1 MASNPMQRKARNSFL
16 LGMIITLLITGA
28 IIVFLFLQLNQQ
40 IQARKELEAQKVNVF
55 TLSTDVKSGQVI
67 TEDMF
72 TMLSVDKNTI
82 PANATSVID
91 VIDSWYLQ
99 TKDGQMFYT
108 DADGLYLNEA
118 DSLIELTE
126 QDGGYYRNDTGDR
139 VTLRTNPLSYEGY
152 LFMVDTNNEDSI
164 TRVYQEANGNY
175 YRFRLQSDNTTI
187 TKEYIDVNNVPVV
200 AKLDLMK
207 NTVVT
212 ADLVVQSDEVITDDV
227 RREEYNMI
235 TLPVDLMTDDY
246 IDIRIMFPNGQNFIV
261 VSKALVEIPQNP
273 DGTYISDTIWLN
285 LREDEILMMSSAIV
299 EAYGVQGAKIYAT
312 KYAEPGMQAAATP
325 NYVPNQDVLAEI
337 QRDPNIVET
346 AMNEIK
352 SRITQDAA
360 NLRNQYIQSIIN
372 NDQGYSGNVQSGIET
387 GITNS
392 DSARRQYI
400 ESMQY

>member
-28 IIVFLFLQLNQQ
+28 IIAFLFLQLNQQ
-40 IQARKELEAQKVNVF
+40 IQAKKEMEAQKVNVY

-99 TKDGQMFYT
+99 TKDGQMFNT
-108 DADGLYLNEA
+108 DAEGLYLNES

-126 QDGGYYRNDTGDR
+126 QDGGYYRNDTQER
-139 VTLRTNPLSYEGY
+139 VTLRTDPLSYAGY
-152 LFMVDTNNEDSI
+152 LFMVDTNSEDSI
-164 TRVYQEANGNY
+164 TRVYQEDNGNY
-175 YRFRLQSDNTTI
+175 YRFRLESDNTTI
-187 TKEYIDVNNVPVV
+187 SKEYIEVNNVPVV

-246 IDIRIMFPNGQNFIV
+246 VDIRVMFPNGQNFIV
-261 VSKALVEIPQNP
+261 VSKALVEVPQNP
-273 DGTYISDTIWLN
+273 DETYISDTIWLN

-346 AMNEIK
+346 AMNAIRA
-352 SRITQDAA
+352 RITQDAA

-372 NDQGYSGNVQSGIET
+372 SDQGYSGNVQSGMET

>member
-1 MASNPMQRKARNSFL
+1 M
-16 LGMIITLLITGA
+16 
-28 IIVFLFLQLNQQ
+28 
-40 IQARKELEAQKVNVF
+40 EAQKVNVY

-82 PANATSVID
+82 PANATSVIG

-99 TKDGQMFYT
+99 TKDGQMFNT
-108 DADGLYLNEA
+108 DAEGLYLNES
-118 DSLIELTE
+118 DLLIELTE
-126 QDGGYYRNDTGDR
+126 QDGGYYRNDTQER
-139 VTLRTNPLSYEGY
+139 VTLRTDPLSYDGY
-152 LFMVDTNNEDSI
+152 LFMVDTNSEDSI
-164 TRVYQEANGNY
+164 TRVYQEDNGNY
-175 YRFRLQSDNTTI
+175 YRFRLESDNTTI
-187 TKEYIDVNNVPVV
+187 SKEYIEVNNVPVV

-246 IDIRIMFPNGQNFIV
+246 VDIRVMFPNGQNFIV
-261 VSKALVEIPQNP
+261 VSKALVEVPQNP
-273 DGTYISDTIWLN
+273 DETYISDTIWLN

-346 AMNEIK
+346 AMNAIRA
-352 SRITQDAA
+352 RITQDAA

-372 NDQGYSGNVQSGIET
+372 SDQGYSGNVQSGMET

>member
-273 DGTYISDTIWLN
+273 DETYISDTIWLN

-346 AMNEIK
+346 AMNEIRA
-352 SRITQDAA
+352 RITQDAA

-372 NDQGYSGNVQSGIET
+372 SDQGYSGNVQSGMET

>member
-40 IQARKELEAQKVNVF
+40 IQAKKELEAQKVNVY

-82 PANATSVID
+82 PANATSVIG

-99 TKDGQMFYT
+99 TKDGQMFNT
-108 DADGLYLNEA
+108 DAEGLYLNES
-118 DSLIELTE
+118 DSLIELTQ
-126 QDGGYYRNDTGDR
+126 QDGGYYRNDTQER
-139 VTLRTNPLSYEGY
+139 VTLRTDPLSYDGY
-152 LFMVDTNNEDSI
+152 LFMVDTNSEDSI
-164 TRVYQEANGNY
+164 TRVYQEDNGNY
-175 YRFRLQSDNTTI
+175 YRFRLESDNTTI
-187 TKEYIDVNNVPVV
+187 SKEYIEVNNVPVV

-212 ADLVVQSDEVITDDV
+212 ANLVVQSDEVITDDV

-246 IDIRIMFPNGQNFIV
+246 VDIRVMFPNGQNFIV
-261 VSKALVEIPQNP
+261 VSKALVEVPQNP

-346 AMNEIK
+346 AMNAIRA
-352 SRITQDAA
+352 RITQDAA

-372 NDQGYSGNVQSGIET
+372 SDQGYSGNVQSGMET

>member
-40 IQARKELEAQKVNVF
+40 IQAKKELEAQKVNVY

-82 PANATSVID
+82 PANATSVIG

-99 TKDGQMFYT
+99 TKDGQMFNT
-108 DADGLYLNEA
+108 DAEGLYLNES
-118 DSLIELTE
+118 DSLIELTQ
-126 QDGGYYRNDTGDR
+126 QDGGYYRNDTQER
-139 VTLRTNPLSYEGY
+139 VTLRTDPLSYDGY
-152 LFMVDTNNEDSI
+152 LFMVDTNSEDSI
-164 TRVYQEANGNY
+164 TRVYQEDNGNY
-175 YRFRLQSDNTTI
+175 YRFRLESDNTTI
-187 TKEYIDVNNVPVV
+187 SKEYIEVNNVPVV

-246 IDIRIMFPNGQNFIV
+246 VDIRVMFPNGQNFIV
-261 VSKALVEIPQNP
+261 VSKALVEVPQNP
-273 DGTYISDTIWLN
+273 DETYISDTIWLN

-346 AMNEIK
+346 AMNAIRA
-352 SRITQDAA
+352 RITQDAA

-372 NDQGYSGNVQSGIET
+372 SDQGYSGNVQSGMET

>member
-40 IQARKELEAQKVNVF
+40 IQAKKELEAQKVNVY

-82 PANATSVID
+82 PANATSVIG

-99 TKDGQMFYT
+99 TKDGQMFNT
-108 DADGLYLNEA
+108 DAEGLYLNES
-118 DSLIELTE
+118 DSLIELT
-126 QDGGYYRNDTGDR
+126 QQNGGYYRNDTQER
-139 VTLRTNPLSYEGY
+139 VTLRTDPLSYDGY
-152 LFMVDTNNEDSI
+152 LFMVDTNSEDSI
-164 TRVYQEANGNY
+164 TRVYQEDNGNY
-175 YRFRLQSDNTTI
+175 YRFRLESDNTTI
-187 TKEYIDVNNVPVV
+187 SKEYIEVNNVPVV

-246 IDIRIMFPNGQNFIV
+246 VDIRVMFPNGQNFIV
-261 VSKALVEIPQNP
+261 VSKALVEVPQNP
-273 DGTYISDTIWLN
+273 DETYISDTIWLN

-346 AMNEIK
+346 AMNAIRA
-352 SRITQDAA
+352 RITQDAA

-372 NDQGYSGNVQSGIET
+372 SDQGYSGNVQSGMET

>member
-40 IQARKELEAQKVNVF
+40 IQAKKELEAQKVNVF

-164 TRVYQEANGNY
+164 TRVYQESNGNY

-372 NDQGYSGNVQSGIET
+372 SDQGYSGNVQSGMET

>member
-40 IQARKELEAQKVNVF
+40 IQAKKEMEAQKVNVY

-99 TKDGQMFYT
+99 TKDGQMFNT
-108 DADGLYLNEA
+108 DAEGLYLNES
-118 DSLIELTE
+118 DSLIELTQ
-126 QDGGYYRNDTGDR
+126 QDGGYYRNDTQER
-139 VTLRTNPLSYEGY
+139 VTLRTDPLSYGGY
-152 LFMVDTNNEDSI
+152 LFMVDTNSEDSI
-164 TRVYQEANGNY
+164 TRVYQEDNGNY
-175 YRFRLQSDNTTI
+175 YRFRLESDNTTI
-187 TKEYIDVNNVPVV
+187 SKEYIEVNNVPVV

-246 IDIRIMFPNGQNFIV
+246 VDIRVMFPNGQNFIV
-261 VSKALVEIPQNP
+261 VSKALVEVPQNP
-273 DGTYISDTIWLN
+273 DETYISDTIWLN

-372 NDQGYSGNVQSGIET
+372 NDQGYSGNVQSGMET

>member
-164 TRVYQEANGNY
+164 TRVYQESNGNY

-372 NDQGYSGNVQSGIET
+372 NDQGYSGNVQSGMET

>member
-40 IQARKELEAQKVNVF
+40 IQAKKELEAQKVNVY

-99 TKDGQMFYT
+99 TKDGQMFNT
-108 DADGLYLNEA
+108 DAEGLYLNES
-118 DSLIELTE
+118 DSLIELTQ
-126 QDGGYYRNDTGDR
+126 QDGGYYRNDTQER
-139 VTLRTNPLSYEGY
+139 VTLRTDPLSYDGY
-152 LFMVDTNNEDSI
+152 LFMVDTNSEDSI
-164 TRVYQEANGNY
+164 TRVYQEDNGNY
-175 YRFRLQSDNTTI
+175 YRFRLESDNTTI
-187 TKEYIDVNNVPVV
+187 SKEYIEVNNVPVV

-246 IDIRIMFPNGQNFIV
+246 VDIRVMFPNGQNFIV
-261 VSKALVEIPQNP
+261 VSKALVEVPQNP
-273 DGTYISDTIWLN
+273 DETYISDTIWLN

-346 AMNEIK
+346 AMNAIRA
-352 SRITQDAA
+352 RITQDAA

-372 NDQGYSGNVQSGIET
+372 SDQGYSGNVQSGMET

>member
-1 MASNPMQRKARNSFL
+1 MATNPMQRKARNSFL

-40 IQARKELEAQKVNVF
+40 IQAKKELEAQKVNVY

-82 PANATSVID
+82 PANATSVIG

-99 TKDGQMFYT
+99 TKDGQMFNT
-108 DADGLYLNEA
+108 DAEGLYLNES
-118 DSLIELTE
+118 DSLIELTQ
-126 QDGGYYRNDTGDR
+126 QDGGYYRNDTQER
-139 VTLRTNPLSYEGY
+139 VTLRTDPLSYDGY
-152 LFMVDTNNEDSI
+152 LFMVDTNSEDSI
-164 TRVYQEANGNY
+164 TRVYQEDNGNY
-175 YRFRLQSDNTTI
+175 YRFRLESDNTTI
-187 TKEYIDVNNVPVV
+187 SKEYIEVNNVPVV

-246 IDIRIMFPNGQNFIV
+246 VDIRVMFPNGQNFIV
-261 VSKALVEIPQNP
+261 VSKALVEVPQNP

-346 AMNEIK
+346 AMNAIRA
-352 SRITQDAA
+352 RITQDAA

-372 NDQGYSGNVQSGIET
+372 SDQGYSGNVQSGMET

>member
-40 IQARKELEAQKVNVF
+40 IQAKKELEAQKVNVY

-99 TKDGQMFYT
+99 TKDGQMFNT
-108 DADGLYLNEA
+108 DAEGLYLNES

-126 QDGGYYRNDTGDR
+126 QDGGYYRNDTQER
-139 VTLRTNPLSYEGY
+139 VTLRTDPLSYDGY
-152 LFMVDTNNEDSI
+152 LFMVDTNSEDSI
-164 TRVYQEANGNY
+164 TRVYQEDNGNY
-175 YRFRLQSDNTTI
+175 YRFRLESDNTTI
-187 TKEYIDVNNVPVV
+187 SKEYIEVNNVPVV

-246 IDIRIMFPNGQNFIV
+246 VDIRVMFPNGQNFIV
-261 VSKALVEIPQNP
+261 VSKALVEVPQNP
-273 DGTYISDTIWLN
+273 DETYISDTIWLN

-346 AMNEIK
+346 AMNAIRA
-352 SRITQDAA
+352 RITQDAA

-372 NDQGYSGNVQSGIET
+372 SDQGYSGNVQSGMET

>member
-40 IQARKELEAQKVNVF
+40 IQTKKELEAQKVNVY

-99 TKDGQMFYT
+99 TKDGQMFNT
-108 DADGLYLNEA
+108 DAEGLYLNES

-126 QDGGYYRNDTGDR
+126 QDGGYYRNDTQER
-139 VTLRTNPLSYEGY
+139 VTLRTDPLSYDGY
-152 LFMVDTNNEDSI
+152 LFMVDTNSEDSI
-164 TRVYQEANGNY
+164 TRVYQEDNGNY
-175 YRFRLQSDNTTI
+175 YRFRLESDNTTI
-187 TKEYIDVNNVPVV
+187 SKEYIEVNNVPVV

-246 IDIRIMFPNGQNFIV
+246 VDIRVMFPNGQNFIV
-261 VSKALVEIPQNP
+261 VSKALVEVPQNP
-273 DGTYISDTIWLN
+273 DETYISDTIWLN

-346 AMNEIK
+346 AMNAIRA
-352 SRITQDAA
+352 RITQDAA

-372 NDQGYSGNVQSGIET
+372 SDQGYSGNVQSGMET

>member
-40 IQARKELEAQKVNVF
+40 IQAKKELEAQKVNVY

-82 PANATSVID
+82 PANATSVIG

-99 TKDGQMFYT
+99 TKDGQMFNT
-108 DADGLYLNEA
+108 DAEGLYLNES
-118 DSLIELTE
+118 DSLIELTQ
-126 QDGGYYRNDTGDR
+126 QDGGYYRNDTQER
-139 VTLRTNPLSYEGY
+139 VTLRTDPLSYDGY
-152 LFMVDTNNEDSI
+152 LFMVDTNSEDSI
-164 TRVYQEANGNY
+164 TRVYQEDNGNY
-175 YRFRLQSDNTTI
+175 YRFRLESDNTTI

-246 IDIRIMFPNGQNFIV
+246 VDIRIMFPNGQNFIV
-261 VSKALVEIPQNP
+261 VSKALVEVPQNP
-273 DGTYISDTIWLN
+273 DETYISDTIWLN

-372 NDQGYSGNVQSGIET
+372 NDQGYSGNVQSGMET

>member
-82 PANATSVID
+82 PANATSVVD

-372 NDQGYSGNVQSGIET
+372 NDQGYSGNVQSGMET

>member
-40 IQARKELEAQKVNVF
+40 IQAKKELEAQKVNVY

-99 TKDGQMFYT
+99 TKDGQMFNT
-108 DADGLYLNEA
+108 DAEGLYLNES
-118 DSLIELTE
+118 DSLIELTQ
-126 QDGGYYRNDTGDR
+126 QDGGYYRNDTQER
-139 VTLRTNPLSYEGY
+139 VTLRTDPLSYDGY
-152 LFMVDTNNEDSI
+152 LFMVDTNSEDSI
-164 TRVYQEANGNY
+164 TRVYQEDNGNY
-175 YRFRLQSDNTTI
+175 YRFRLESDNTTI
-187 TKEYIDVNNVPVV
+187 SKEYIEVNNVPVV

-246 IDIRIMFPNGQNFIV
+246 VDIRVMFPNGQNFIV
-261 VSKALVEIPQNP
+261 VSKALVEVPQNP
-273 DGTYISDTIWLN
+273 DETYISDTIWLN

-346 AMNEIK
+346 AMNAIRA
-352 SRITQDAA
+352 RITQDAA

-372 NDQGYSGNVQSGIET
+372 SDEGYSGNVQSGMET

>member
-40 IQARKELEAQKVNVF
+40 IQAKKELEAQKVNVY

-372 NDQGYSGNVQSGIET
+372 NDQGYSGNVQSGMET

>member
-235 TLPVDLMTDDY
+235 TLPVDLMTDDDV
-246 IDIRIMFPNGQNFIV
+246 DIRVMFPNGQNFIV

-372 NDQGYSGNVQSGIET
+372 NDQGYSGNVQSGMET

>member
-273 DGTYISDTIWLN
+273 DETYISDTIWLN

-372 NDQGYSGNVQSGIET
+372 SDQGYSGNVQSGMET

>member
-372 NDQGYSGNVQSGIET
+372 NDQGYSGNVQSGMET

>member
-82 PANATSVID
+82 PANATSVVD

-164 TRVYQEANGNY
+164 TRVYQESNGNY

-372 NDQGYSGNVQSGIET
+372 SDQGYSGNVQSGMET

>member
-187 TKEYIDVNNVPVV
+187 TKEYIEVNNVPVV

-372 NDQGYSGNVQSGIET
+372 NDQGYSGNVQSGMET

>member
-164 TRVYQEANGNY
+164 TRVYQESNGNY

-346 AMNEIK
+346 AMNEIRA
-352 SRITQDAA
+352 RITQDAA

-372 NDQGYSGNVQSGIET
+372 SDQGYSGNVQSGMET

>member
-40 IQARKELEAQKVNVF
+40 IQARKELEAQKVNVY
-55 TLSTDVKSGQVI
+55 TLNTDVKSGQVI

-82 PANATSVID
+82 PANATSVIG

-99 TKDGQMFYT
+99 TKDGQMFNT
-108 DADGLYLNEA
+108 DAEGLYLNES

-126 QDGGYYRNDTGDR
+126 QDGGYYRNDTGER
-139 VTLRTNPLSYEGY
+139 VTLRTDPLSYDGY
-152 LFMVDTNNEDSI
+152 LFMTDAEDTI
-164 TRVYQEANGNY
+164 TRVYQEDNGNY

-187 TKEYIDVNNVPVV
+187 SKEYIEVNNVPVV
-200 AKLDLMK
+200 AKLNLLK

-246 IDIRIMFPNGQNFIV
+246 VDIRIMFPNGQNFIV
-261 VSKALVEIPQNP
+261 VSKALVEIPQNQ

-346 AMNEIK
+346 AMNAIRA
-352 SRITQDAA
+352 RITQDAA

-372 NDQGYSGNVQSGIET
+372 SDQGYSGNVQSGMET

-392 DSARRQYI
+392 EAARRQYL
-400 ESMQY
+400 ESLQY

>member
-312 KYAEPGMQAAATP
+312 KYAEPGMQADATP
-325 NYVPNQDVLAEI
+325 NYDPNQDVLAEI

-372 NDQGYSGNVQSGIET
+372 NDQGYSGNVQSGMET

>member
-40 IQARKELEAQKVNVF
+40 IQAKKELEAQKVNVY

-99 TKDGQMFYT
+99 TKDGQMFNT
-108 DADGLYLNEA
+108 DAEGLYLNES

-126 QDGGYYRNDTGDR
+126 QDGGYYRNDTQER
-139 VTLRTNPLSYEGY
+139 VTLRTDPLSYDGY
-152 LFMVDTNNEDSI
+152 LFMVDTNSEDSI
-164 TRVYQEANGNY
+164 TRVYQEDNGNY
-175 YRFRLQSDNTTI
+175 YRFRLESDNTTI
-187 TKEYIDVNNVPVV
+187 SKEYIEVNNVPVV

-246 IDIRIMFPNGQNFIV
+246 VDIRVMFPNGQNFIV
-261 VSKALVEIPQNP
+261 VSKALVEVPQNP

-346 AMNEIK
+346 AMNAIRA
-352 SRITQDAA
+352 RITQDAA

-372 NDQGYSGNVQSGIET
+372 SDQGYSGNVQSGMET

>member
-126 QDGGYYRNDTGDR
+126 QGGGYYRNDTGDR

-372 NDQGYSGNVQSGIET
+372 NDQGYSGNVQSGMET

>member
-40 IQARKELEAQKVNVF
+40 IQAKKELEAQKVNVY

-99 TKDGQMFYT
+99 TKDGQMFNT
-108 DADGLYLNEA
+108 DAEGLYLNES

-126 QDGGYYRNDTGDR
+126 QDGGYYRNDTQER
-139 VTLRTNPLSYEGY
+139 VTLRTDPLSYDGY
-152 LFMVDTNNEDSI
+152 LFMVDTNSEDSI
-164 TRVYQEANGNY
+164 TRVYQEDNGNY
-175 YRFRLQSDNTTI
+175 YRFRLESDNTTI
-187 TKEYIDVNNVPVV
+187 SKEYIEVNNVPVV

-246 IDIRIMFPNGQNFIV
+246 VDIRVMFPNGQNFIV
-261 VSKALVEIPQNP
+261 VSKALVEVPQNP
-273 DGTYISDTIWLN
+273 DETYISDTIWLN

>member
-40 IQARKELEAQKVNVF
+40 IQAKKEMEAQKVNVY

-99 TKDGQMFYT
+99 TKDGQMFNT
-108 DADGLYLNEA
+108 DAEGLYLNES
-118 DSLIELTE
+118 DSLIELTQ
-126 QDGGYYRNDTGDR
+126 QDGGYYRNDTQER
-139 VTLRTNPLSYEGY
+139 VTLRTDPLSYDGY
-152 LFMVDTNNEDSI
+152 LFMVDTNSEDSI
-164 TRVYQEANGNY
+164 TRVYQEDNGNY
-175 YRFRLQSDNTTI
+175 YRFRLESDNTTI
-187 TKEYIDVNNVPVV
+187 SKEYIEVNNVPVV

-246 IDIRIMFPNGQNFIV
+246 VDIRVMFPNGQNFIV
-261 VSKALVEIPQNP
+261 VSKALVEVPQNP
-273 DGTYISDTIWLN
+273 DETYISDTIWLN

-346 AMNEIK
+346 AMNAIRA
-352 SRITQDAA
+352 RITQDAA

-372 NDQGYSGNVQSGIET
+372 SDQGYSGNVQSGMET

>member
-312 KYAEPGMQAAATP
+312 KYAEPGMQVAATP

-372 NDQGYSGNVQSGIET
+372 NDQGYSGNVQSGMET

>member
-40 IQARKELEAQKVNVF
+40 IQAKKELEAQKVNVY
-55 TLSTDVKSGQVI
+55 TLNTDVKSGQVI

-72 TMLSVDKNTI
+72 TMLSVDKSTI
-82 PANATSVID
+82 PANATSVIG

-99 TKDGQMFYT
+99 TKDGQMFNT
-108 DADGLYLNEA
+108 DAEGLYLNES

-126 QDGGYYRNDTGDR
+126 QDGGYYRNDTGER
-139 VTLRTNPLSYEGY
+139 VTLRTDPLSYDGY
-152 LFMVDTNNEDSI
+152 LFMTDAEDTI
-164 TRVYQEANGNY
+164 TRVYQEDNGNY
-175 YRFRLQSDNTTI
+175 YRFRLESDNTTI
-187 TKEYIDVNNVPVV
+187 SKEYIEVNNVPVV

-246 IDIRIMFPNGQNFIV
+246 VDIRVMFPNGQNFIV
-261 VSKALVEIPQNP
+261 VSKALVEVPQNP
-273 DGTYISDTIWLN
+273 DETYISDTIWLN

-346 AMNEIK
+346 AMNAIRA
-352 SRITQDAA
+352 RITQDAA

-372 NDQGYSGNVQSGIET
+372 SDQGYSGNVQSGMET

>member
-40 IQARKELEAQKVNVF
+40 IQAKKELEAQKVNVY

-99 TKDGQMFYT
+99 TKDGQMFNT
-108 DADGLYLNEA
+108 DAEGLYLNES
-118 DSLIELTE
+118 DSLIELT
-126 QDGGYYRNDTGDR
+126 QQNGGYYRNDTQER
-139 VTLRTNPLSYEGY
+139 VTLRTDPLSYDGY
-152 LFMVDTNNEDSI
+152 FFMVDTNSEDSI
-164 TRVYQEANGNY
+164 TRVYQEDNGNY
-175 YRFRLQSDNTTI
+175 YRFRLESDNTTI
-187 TKEYIDVNNVPVV
+187 SKEYIEVNNVPVV

-246 IDIRIMFPNGQNFIV
+246 VDIRVMFPNGQNFIV
-261 VSKALVEIPQNP
+261 VSKALVEVPQNP
-273 DGTYISDTIWLN
+273 DETYISDTIWLN

-346 AMNEIK
+346 AMNAIRA
-352 SRITQDAA
+352 RITQDAA

-372 NDQGYSGNVQSGIET
+372 SDQGYSGNVQSGMET

>member
-40 IQARKELEAQKVNVF
+40 IQAKKELEAQKVNVY

-99 TKDGQMFYT
+99 TKDGQMFNT
-108 DADGLYLNEA
+108 DAEGLYLNES

-312 KYAEPGMQAAATP
+312 KYAEPGMQVAATP

-346 AMNEIK
+346 AMNAIRA
-352 SRITQDAA
+352 RITQDAA

-372 NDQGYSGNVQSGIET
+372 SDQGYSGNVQSGMET

>member
-40 IQARKELEAQKVNVF
+40 IQAKKELEAQKVNVY

-91 VIDSWYLQ
+91 VIDSWFLQ
-99 TKDGQMFYT
+99 TKDGQMFNT
-108 DADGLYLNEA
+108 DAEGLYLNES

-126 QDGGYYRNDTGDR
+126 QDGGYYRNDTQER
-139 VTLRTNPLSYEGY
+139 VTLRTDPLSYDGY
-152 LFMVDTNNEDSI
+152 LFMVDTNSEDSI
-164 TRVYQEANGNY
+164 TRVYQEDNGNY
-175 YRFRLQSDNTTI
+175 YRFRLESDNTTI
-187 TKEYIDVNNVPVV
+187 SKEYIEVNNVPVV

-246 IDIRIMFPNGQNFIV
+246 VDIRVMFPNGQNFIV
-261 VSKALVEIPQNP
+261 VSKALVEVPQNP
-273 DGTYISDTIWLN
+273 DETYISDTIWLN

-346 AMNEIK
+346 AMNAIRA
-352 SRITQDAA
+352 RITQDAA

-372 NDQGYSGNVQSGIET
+372 SDQGYSGNVQSGMET

>member
-40 IQARKELEAQKVNVF
+40 IQARKEMEAQKVNVY
-55 TLSTDVKSGQVI
+55 TLNTDVKSGQVI

-82 PANATSVID
+82 PANATSIIG

-164 TRVYQEANGNY
+164 TRVYQESNGNY

-346 AMNEIK
+346 AMNAIRA
-352 SRITQDAA
+352 RITQDAA

-372 NDQGYSGNVQSGIET
+372 SDQGYSGNVQSGMET

-392 DSARRQYI
+392 EAARRQYL
-400 ESMQY
+400 ESLQY

>member
-99 TKDGQMFYT
+99 TKDGQMFNT
-108 DADGLYLNEA
+108 DAEGLYLNES
-118 DSLIELTE
+118 DSLIELTQ
-126 QDGGYYRNDTGDR
+126 QDGGYYRNDTQER
-139 VTLRTNPLSYEGY
+139 VTLRTDPLSYDGY
-152 LFMVDTNNEDSI
+152 LFMVDTNSEDSI
-164 TRVYQEANGNY
+164 TRVYQEDNGNY
-175 YRFRLQSDNTTI
+175 YRFRLESDNTTI
-187 TKEYIDVNNVPVV
+187 SKEYIEVNNVPVV

-212 ADLVVQSDEVITDDV
+212 ADLVVQSDEVITYDV

-246 IDIRIMFPNGQNFIV
+246 VDIRVMFPNGQNFIV
-261 VSKALVEIPQNP
+261 VSKALVEVPQNP
-273 DGTYISDTIWLN
+273 DETYISDTIWLN

-346 AMNEIK
+346 AMNAIRA
-352 SRITQDAA
+352 RITQDAA

-372 NDQGYSGNVQSGIET
+372 SDQGYSGNVQSGMET

>member
-175 YRFRLQSDNTTI
+175 YRFRLQLDNTTI

-246 IDIRIMFPNGQNFIV
+246 IDIRIMFPNGQNFIA

-372 NDQGYSGNVQSGIET
+372 NDQGYSGNVQSGMET

>member
-273 DGTYISDTIWLN
+273 DETYISDTIWLN

-372 NDQGYSGNVQSGIET
+372 NDQGYSGNVQSGMET

>member
-40 IQARKELEAQKVNVF
+40 IQAKKEMEAQKVNVY

-82 PANATSVID
+82 PANATSVIG

-99 TKDGQMFYT
+99 TKDGQMFNT
-108 DADGLYLNEA
+108 DAEGLYLNES

-126 QDGGYYRNDTGDR
+126 QDGGYYRNDTQER
-139 VTLRTNPLSYEGY
+139 VTLRTDPLSYDGY
-152 LFMVDTNNEDSI
+152 LFMVDTNSEDSI
-164 TRVYQEANGNY
+164 TRVYQEDNGNY
-175 YRFRLQSDNTTI
+175 YRFRLESDNTTI
-187 TKEYIDVNNVPVV
+187 SKEYIEVNNVPVV

-246 IDIRIMFPNGQNFIV
+246 VDIRVMFPNGQNFIV
-261 VSKALVEIPQNP
+261 VSKALVEVPQNP
-273 DGTYISDTIWLN
+273 DETYISDTIWLN

-346 AMNEIK
+346 AMNAIRA
-352 SRITQDAA
+352 RITQDAA

-372 NDQGYSGNVQSGIET
+372 SDQGYSGNVQSGMET